1 MDVTKGVKRHR
12 FVYQFLRIIAGWV
25 LRIITGFSYDK
36 CRIESRTFLCLANH
50 TMDMD
55 PLLMV
60 IGTHRHMRFVASA
73 NIMRGF
79 SGSII
84 KFLVDPIPRH
94 KGASADDTV
103 ELIKQNLQSGVSVG
117 MFPEGNRTWNG
128 ESGFIS
134 LRTAKLAKESGAA
147 LVTYRITGGYMRT
160 PRWGTKA
167 RFGKTHGALVN
178 EYTPEMLSAMTVE
191 QVYEA
196 INRDLYVNAYE
207 EQKKNPVR
215 YRSKAPA
222 ECIESVLYCC
232 PKCGA
237 LSSIDSKGD
246 RFACRCGLE
255 GTVDEYGF
263 LHGKDLPYDNVLD
276 WDRAQKAYI
285 LKNAEKFR
293 ADEEPLSLDPQATVI
308 IKENG
313 ESRTVAEN
321 AAVFLYGDR
330 IRIRDIAGT
339 DESFPLADISKLSA
353 FRNTRVFFTCGR
365 RYVELH
371 FARPVSGLK
380 YYALWRVLTG
390 KEYV

>member
-1 MDVTKGVKRHR
+1 MNVTKGVARHR
-12 FVYQFLRIIAGWV
+12 FVYHFLRIIAGWI
-25 LRIITGFSYDK
+25 LRLITGFSYDK
-36 CRIESRTFLCLANH
+36 CKIKSKTFLCLANH

-60 IGTHRHMRFVASA
+60 IGTHRHMRYVASA
-73 NIMRGF
+73 NILRGF

-103 ELIKQNLQSGVSVG
+103 ELIKQNLQAGISVG

-134 LRTAKLAKESGAA
+134 KRTAKLAKESGAA
-147 LVTYRITGGYMRT
+147 LVTYRITGGYMRN
-160 PRWGTKA
+160 PRWAAKA

-178 EYTPEMLSAMTVE
+178 EYTPEMLGAMSVDE
-191 QVYEA
+191 IYDA

-207 EQKKNPVR
+207 EQRKNPLP
-215 YRSKAPA
+215 YRSKIPA

-237 LSSIDSKGD
+237 FSSIDSKGD
-246 RFACRCGLE
+246 QFACRCGLA
-255 GTVDEYGF
+255 GTVDKFGF

-276 WDRAQKAYI
+276 WDKAQKEYI
-285 LKNAEKFR
+285 RKNAEKFK
-293 ADEEPLSLDPQATVI
+293 ADTEPLSLDPQATVV

-313 ESRTVAEN
+313 ESRTIAEN
-321 AAVFLYGDR
+321 AAVFIYGDR
-330 IRIRDIAGT
+330 IRIRDISGA
-339 DESFPLADISKLSA
+339 DESFALADITKLSA
-353 FRNTRVFFTCGR
+353 FRNTRVFFTCGE